1 MAKPLF
7 PWRSPLVALPDS
19 GSAIWIRRVITYD
32 TPVQATADYTADFVF
47 MVSVNG
53 NATNPAYYTLFVPDI
68 DVQAWR
74 FQNLADEQAFVAT

>member
-32 TPVQATADYTADFVF
+32 TPVQAIADYTTDFIFIVT
-47 MVSVNG
+47 VNG
-53 NATNPAYYTLFVPDI
+53 NASNPALYALYVPVL

-74 FQNLADEQAFVAT
+74 FQNLADEQAFAAT